1 MKLLLAF
8 LSLSVIFICCKKKSP
23 QDNNG
28 YAKVIF
34 KNNMSMPIRLI
45 LTNTT
50 DTVAPYSNN
59 VLDIDVPEKG
69 TVTKTDIP
77 TGKRKL
83 IGFILCS
90 AGQPV
95 ISIAC
100 TTFVKRNAEYQAN
113 QTYTELFP

>member
-1 MKLLLAF
+1 MKLFLAIV
-8 LSLSVIFICCKKKSP
+8 SLSVILICCKKKSS

-28 YAKVIF
+28 YAKVTF
-34 KNNMSMPIRLI
+34 KNNMGMRIRLI

-59 VLDIDVPEKG
+59 VLDIDVPEMG

-83 IGFILCS
+83 IGLIVCS
-90 AGQPV
+90 AGQPI

-113 QTYTELFP
+113 QMYTELFP